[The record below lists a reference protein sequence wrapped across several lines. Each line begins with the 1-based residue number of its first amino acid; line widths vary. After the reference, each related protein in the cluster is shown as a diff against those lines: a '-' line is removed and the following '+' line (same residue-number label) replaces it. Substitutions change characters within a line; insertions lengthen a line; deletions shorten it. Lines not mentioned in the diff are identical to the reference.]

1 MFKRSRDILEVE
13 EERSKHSSVVVSMLD
28 GLLSH
33 LSESHAHDRF
43 VHVHCKFIVH
53 IHEHGLT

>member
-13 EERSKHSSVVVSMLD
+13 EERNKHSSVVISMLD

-33 LSESHAHDRF
+33 LSESHAPTERF
-43 VHVHCKFIVH
+43 VCF
-53 IHEHGLT
+53 